1 MKFQNLKNKGSIMI
15 RWIFVFFVLSL
26 SFGQSFAQDFKALTA
41 DEVKKMID
49 SRTKMIIVD
58 AREEVEYREG
68 HIPTAIN
75 IPPEKVNV
83 IETFLPKNKKLL
95 IIFYCRGIG

>member
-1 MKFQNLKNKGSIMI
+1 MI
-15 RWIFVFFVLSL
+15 RWIFVLIILSL
-26 SFGQSFAQDFKALTA
+26 SLGQSFAQDFKALTA
-41 DEVKKMID
+41 NELKKMLD
-49 SRTKMIIVD
+49 SKAKIVIVD

-83 IETFLPKNKKLL
+83 IETFLPKNKKLP